1 MRFTTTLQLHGKTAT
16 GIDVPEEVV
25 AALGQ
30 GKKPKVVVT
39 VNGYSY
45 RSSVAVMGGQS
56 LVPLAAEHRAAAGV
70 EAGQVIEVDLEL
82 DTAPREVE
90 VPEALAAA
98 LDAAGKRAAFDALN
112 YTTRKEHARS
122 VTEAKQEATRERRI
136 AKVVDSL

>member
-56 LVPLAAEHRAAAGV
+56 LVPLAAEHRTAAGV